1 MSKNVVL
8 KPVCKNCGKE
18 AELDKEKSCE
28 NWLKYKTEET
38 CSCGCKDYEYK
49 FVVEKIKNNHK

>member
-38 CSCGCKDYEYK
+38 CTCGCKDYEYK
-49 FVVEKIKNNHK
+49 FVVEK